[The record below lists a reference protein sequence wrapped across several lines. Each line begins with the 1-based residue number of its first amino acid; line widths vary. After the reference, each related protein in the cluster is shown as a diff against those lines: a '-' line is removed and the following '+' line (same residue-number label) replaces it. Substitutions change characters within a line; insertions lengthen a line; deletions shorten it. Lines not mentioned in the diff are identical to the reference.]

1 MRSPISRCV
10 RSSTN
15 RSRSTWRCAR
25 GSPRQETASVVRSS
39 TSANC
44 SSSAPIRSTSGAP
57 SSSPGASSESVRYA
71 LAAASRLDHLL
82 DGQAQRVA
90 ELGGGRR
97 APERRAQ
104 PLGRPRDPERPVLD
118 RPRDVERPPA
128 VAEVTLELAEDR
140 RDREAREAGALGRV
154 EAVDR
159 LDQAERGDLHE
170 VVERLVRVA
179 VAAREAARE
188 RQEPLDELAADGG
201 GARLRVLLEQRS
213 LVYRRG
219 MCAHQHQNRL
229 PEGICS

>member
-25 GSPRQETASVVRSS
+25 GSPRHGDRQRRPLVDQCELLVV
-39 TSANC
+39 
-44 SSSAPIRSTSGAP
+44 GAEQVDQRRAVLVA
-57 SSSPGASSESVRYA
+57 GRVERVRPVRA
-71 LAAASRLDHLL
+71 RGGLGLDHLL

-104 PLGRPRDPERPVLD
+104 PLGLPCDPERPVLD
-118 RPRDVERPPA
+118 RPRHMERPPA

-219 MCAHQHQNRL
+219 VCAHQHQNRL